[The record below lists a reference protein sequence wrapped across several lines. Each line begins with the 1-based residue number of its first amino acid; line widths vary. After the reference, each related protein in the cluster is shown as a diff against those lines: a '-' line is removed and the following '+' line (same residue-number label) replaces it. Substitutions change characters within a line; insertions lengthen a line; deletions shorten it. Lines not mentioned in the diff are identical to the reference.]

1 MMICSVWTSGIL
13 KLMWDHL
20 LALMLYFTVFE
31 FQMISLIFPRI
42 LLWLESLMCYKMRS
56 VLCENLLKC
65 FESMFYNFTCFIN
78 LCDIH
83 WAI

>member
-56 VLCENLLKC
+56 VLCE
-65 FESMFYNFTCFIN
+65 TC
-78 LCDIH
+78 
-83 WAI
+83 